1 LNIAEDWLCG
11 DTTDM
16 RMLINGTEVGRF
28 SVPGNGCGGAPST
41 FDTSFSFGT
50 LSGPTYTLRYEVT
63 RTVASGAGSF
73 AFVGSGSSVTL
84 NP

>member
-1 LNIAEDWLCG
+1 
-11 DTTDM
+11 M

-28 SVPGNGCGGAPST
+28 SVPASDCAGAPST
-41 FDTSFSFGT
+41 FDTSFTFGA
-50 LSGPTYTLRYEVT
+50 LSGPTYTLRYEIT

-73 AFVGSGSSVTL
+73 TFSPSGSSVTL